1 MDFKEHIE
9 EEYGLKVAND
19 LLNALNR
26 TSSHALLLN
35 TEKIS
40 IEDFQ
45 KQFPHIKNH
54 PYIPNAFLYD
64 KNEYDLG
71 KSIYHDAGAI
81 YISDASALMV
91 AYVLNANKDDV
102 VLDMCAAPGGKS
114 IQTSI
119 LMQNAGVIVANDLS
133 YNRALVLSQNV
144 ERTGRKNIVVISN
157 DLSKNRFPMNS
168 FSKIILDAPCSGS
181 GMFRKENK
189 MLDDWSIEKVKK
201 QAEIQKKLID
211 LAYSYLCEG
220 GELIYSTCSFSKEE
234 NFMVVSYLLN
244 KYDDIHVV
252 SLTNYKNVSLT
263 PINEGITLSYSSFCG
278 EGQYFCLLKKDGK
291 MPILNA
297 INEDYIKEIQF
308 KNLNLKGKLIKKN
321 DALYLSPTNINLTK
335 FNVVRNG
342 LKLGEQIKD
351 NFIPDYHLSHFLPS
365 TTSIV
370 LSYEEAK
377 KYLHGDTIN
386 LDVSKGF
393 HLVSY
398 LGLNLGFVKAS
409 NGQLK
414 NHYPKGLRHN

>member
-45 KQFPHIKNH
+45 KQFPNIKNH

-119 LMQNAGVIVANDLS
+119 LMQNEGVIIANDLS

-144 ERTGRKNIVVISN
+144 ERMGRKNIVVISN

-201 QAEIQKKLID
+201 QAEIQKQLID

-244 KYDDIHVV
+244 KYNDIHVIP
-252 SLTNYKNVSLT
+252 LTNYKDISLT
-263 PINEGITLSYSSFCG
+263 PISEGITLSYSSFCG

-291 MPILNA
+291 KPILNA
-297 INEDYIKEIQF
+297 INEDYIKETQF

-342 LKLGEQIKD
+342 LKLGEQLKD

-370 LSYEEAK
+370 LSYEETK

>member
-45 KQFPHIKNH
+45 KQFPNIKNH

-91 AYVLNANKDDV
+91 AYVLNANKDDI

-119 LMQNAGVIVANDLS
+119 LMQNEGVIIANDLS

-144 ERTGRKNIVVISN
+144 ERMGRKNIVVISN

-201 QAEIQKKLID
+201 QAEIQKQLID

-244 KYDDIHVV
+244 KYDDTHVV
-252 SLTNYKNVSLT
+252 PLTNYKDISLT

-291 MPILNA
+291 KPILNA
-297 INEDYIKEIQF
+297 INEDYIKETQF

-370 LSYEEAK
+370 LSYEETK

>member
-144 ERTGRKNIVVISN
+144 ERMGRKNIVVISN

-351 NFIPDYHLSHFLPS
+351 NFIPYYHLSHFLPN

-409 NGQLK
+409 GGQLK

>member
-19 LLNALNR
+19 LLDALKH
-26 TSSHALLLN
+26 TSSHAILLN

-45 KQFPHIKNH
+45 KQFPNIKNH

-64 KNEYDLG
+64 KSEYDLG

-91 AYVLNANKDDV
+91 AYVLNANKDDI

-119 LMQNAGVIVANDLS
+119 LMQNEGVIIANDLS

-144 ERTGRKNIVVISN
+144 ERMGRKNIVVISN

-181 GMFRKENK
+181 GMFRKENN

-201 QAEIQKKLID
+201 QVEIQKQLID

-244 KYDDIHVV
+244 KNDDIHVV
-252 SLTNYKNVSLT
+252 PLNNYKDISLT

-291 MPILNA
+291 KPILNA
-297 INEDYIKEIQF
+297 INEDYIKETQF

-351 NFIPDYHLSHFLPS
+351 NFIPDYHLSHFLPNK
-365 TTSIV
+365 TSII
-370 LSYEEAK
+370 LSYEETK

-386 LDVSKGF
+386 LDASKGF

-398 LGLNLGFVKAS
+398 QGLNLGFVKAS

>member
-119 LMQNAGVIVANDLS
+119 LMQNEGVILANDLS

-201 QAEIQKKLID
+201 QAEIQKQLID

-234 NFMVVSYLLN
+234 NFMVISYLLN
-244 KYDDIHVV
+244 KYDDIHVIP
-252 SLTNYKNVSLT
+252 LTNYKNISLT

-291 MPILNA
+291 MPISNA
-297 INEDYIKEIQF
+297 INEDYMKEIQF

-321 DALYLSPTNINLTK
+321 DVLYLSPTNINLTK

-351 NFIPDYHLSHFLPS
+351 NFIPDYHLSHFLPN

-377 KYLHGDTIN
+377 KYLNGDTIN
-386 LDVSKGF
+386 LDVPKGF

>member
-19 LLNALNR
+19 LLSALNR

-45 KQFPHIKNH
+45 KQFPNIKNH

-119 LMQNAGVIVANDLS
+119 LMQNEGVIIANDLS

-144 ERTGRKNIVVISN
+144 ERMGRKNIVVISN

-201 QAEIQKKLID
+201 QAEIQKQLID

-252 SLTNYKNVSLT
+252 PLTNYKDISLT

-291 MPILNA
+291 KPILNA
-297 INEDYIKEIQF
+297 INEDYIKETQF

-370 LSYEEAK
+370 LSYEETK

>member
-45 KQFPHIKNH
+45 KQFSHIKNH

-119 LMQNAGVIVANDLS
+119 LMQNEGVIIANDLS

-144 ERTGRKNIVVISN
+144 ERMGRKNIVVISN

-201 QAEIQKKLID
+201 QAEIQKQLID

-252 SLTNYKNVSLT
+252 PLTNYKDISLT

-291 MPILNA
+291 KPILNA
-297 INEDYIKEIQF
+297 INEDYIKE
-308 KNLNLKGKLIKKN
+308 
-321 DALYLSPTNINLTK
+321 
-335 FNVVRNG
+335 
-342 LKLGEQIKD
+342 
-351 NFIPDYHLSHFLPS
+351 
-365 TTSIV
+365 
-370 LSYEEAK
+370 
-377 KYLHGDTIN
+377 
-386 LDVSKGF
+386 
-393 HLVSY
+393 
-398 LGLNLGFVKAS
+398 
-409 NGQLK
+409 
-414 NHYPKGLRHN
+414 